1 MKMSSP
7 VEKSVKR
14 HLIVGIGICAILI
27 GGLGGWAVTAEISG
41 AVIAPGTLVVRS
53 NVKNVQHPQGGVVGA
68 IHVEDGDMVHAGQ
81 VVVRL
86 DDTQIQANL
95 AIVTNS
101 IDETA
106 ARMTRLGAEQ
116 AGQQTLVFS
125 DELTARKDKP
135 AIRTLI
141 DGETRL
147 FNLRREARSG
157 QKSQLRERVLQFR
170 QEIVGLEGQVEAKA
184 REIALINEE
193 LAGLRSLFEKQL
205 VSTMRLKVLERDEA
219 RLSGERNRLIASIA
233 QTRGKISET
242 ELQII
247 QIDQEMRSNA
257 NQELSD
263 LRLKAIEFRER
274 RVAIMDQLSRVDIRA
289 PQAGMVHQLAIHTV
303 GGVIGPGDSIMQ
315 IVPQDEPLIAQSMI
329 SPADIDQLYIGQEAL
344 IRLSAFNQRE
354 TPEISGTVRRISAD
368 LEEDQRTGAQFYAI
382 QITIHKTRLKE
393 LEPIKLIPG
402 MPVEVFIKSPSRT
415 AFSYLTKPLM
425 DQATRAFR
433 EQ

>member
-1 MKMSSP
+1 MSSP

-14 HLIVGIGICAILI
+14 HLFVGIGICAILI

-41 AVIAPGTLVVRS
+41 AVVAPGTLVVRS

-125 DELTARKDKP
+125 DELTARKDTP

-147 FNLRREARSG
+147 FKLRREARSG

-170 QEIVGLEGQVEAKA
+170 QEIVGLEGQIEAKA

-193 LAGLRSLFEKQL
+193 LSGLRGLFEKQL

-233 QTRGKISET
+233 QTKGKISET

-274 RVAIMDQLSRVDIRA
+274 RIAIMDQLSRVDIRA

-315 IVPQDEPLIAQSMI
+315 IVPQNEPLIAQSMI

-368 LEEDQRTGAQFYAI
+368 LEEDERTGAQFYAI
-382 QITIHKTRLKE
+382 QITIHKARLKE

-402 MPVEVFIKSPSRT
+402 MPVEVFIKSPART